1 MSVPGYIQVR
11 SYASSALIP
20 LKDVA
25 VTITDASGSALA
37 MRLTNQNGQFD
48 KPFELAVPDLSA
60 SQSPDTGIIPYA
72 TVNLYARKQN
82 YEEIYV
88 KEIQVFANTVTEQNL
103 EMIPLAEFPEH
114 WLKAESF
121 ITSTQNL

>member
-1 MSVPGYIQVR
+1 MSVTGYIQVH
-11 SYASSALIP
+11 SYASNALIP

-37 MRLTNQNGQFD
+37 MRLTNRNGQFD
-48 KPFELAVPDLSA
+48 QPFALAVPDLSA

-72 TVNLYARKQN
+72 TVNLYARKKN

-88 KEIQVFANTVTEQNL
+88 KEIQVFANTVTEQKL
-103 EMIPLAEFPEH
+103 ELIPLAEFPER
-114 WLKAESF
+114 WIKTESF
-121 ITSTQNL
+121 ITSSQNL